1 MTDREL
7 ETEFEDVVVCPYCGH
22 RQQDDDGYYRLHG
35 DGEYECPNC
44 GKPFD
49 LVVHEYIE
57 YSTSKKE
64 D

>member
-35 DGEYECPNC
+35 DYGVELGAKDN
-44 GKPFD
+44 D
-49 LVVHEYIE
+49 
-57 YSTSKKE
+57 
-64 D
+64 